1 MCITRV
7 RLFLLSVACKQ
18 PRKWVGR
25 YKRRK
30 TCELWSAFI
39 QFDPVTLEQETTS
52 LRKVDCR
59 GGNADSWNIW
69 ISENKWL
76 LRWSWIRPVYCT
88 CVCTER
94 CGFSLDLHS
103 LQRVSRLSF
112 LFKENSRLC
121 EMTSLREPLER
132 SKYFVHFK
140 ETVMNVTQMETV
152 PPPPNLSL

>member
-1 MCITRV
+1 VCITRG
-7 RLFLLSVACKQ
+7 RLFLLSVAYKQ

-25 YKRRK
+25 YKRRR

-59 GGNADSWNIW
+59 RGTADSCNIW
-69 ISENKWL
+69 IFENK
-76 LRWSWIRPVYCT
+76 WSWIRPVYCT
-88 CVCTER
+88 CVSTEG
-94 CGFSLDLHS
+94 CGFSLDLHL

-121 EMTSLREPLER
+121 ELTSLREPLER

-140 ETVMNVTQMETV
+140 ETVMNITQMETV
-152 PPPPNLSL
+152 PPPPQPNLSL